1 MKAGIAIYAIL
12 SDRTA
17 ITDLV
22 STRIYPESAPE
33 GAQMPY
39 IVYSVVGNSPVET
52 KGETVIDEAQIEV
65 FSVDRTYGSCM
76 TLADTV
82 RKVFDRADYIN
93 TDLGKEI
100 DVQSMMYTNEV
111 TEVNQDRNTYVAIQ
125 DYTMRIKK

>member
-12 SDRTA
+12 SNRA
-17 ITDLV
+17 AVTDLV

-33 GAQMPY
+33 GAAMPY
-39 IVYSVVGNSPVET
+39 IVYSIVGNTPAET
-52 KGETVIDEAQIEV
+52 KGETVIDEAQIELFCV
-65 FSVDRTYGSCM
+65 AKRYSGCM

-82 RKVFDRADYIN
+82 RSVLDRSDYTN
-93 TDLGKEI
+93 TDAGKEI
-100 DVQSMMYTNEV
+100 DVRSIIYTNEV